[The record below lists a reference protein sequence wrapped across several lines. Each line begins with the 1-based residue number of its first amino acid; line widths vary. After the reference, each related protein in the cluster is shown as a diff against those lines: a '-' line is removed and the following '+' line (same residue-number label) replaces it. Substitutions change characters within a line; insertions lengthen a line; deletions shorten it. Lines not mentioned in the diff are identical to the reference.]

1 MSKLRF
7 SAWMS
12 GSGPAALASL
22 QAHAHQLNRLY
33 PSWYSLGPYAQV
45 QRSAHAGAALRAQV
59 GAFAQAHGV
68 ELWPLL
74 SAGDPAH
81 PAPQAGLLRLL
92 LHERGARQAH
102 LAQLLH
108 FLKADHAV
116 GVDLSYPGFYSA
128 DQAAFGDFVAE
139 VAAALH
145 QEKLKVGLIVR
156 ARVDPRRDALP
167 DYKALAAACDR
178 IQVLGCGFHG
188 PDSGPG
194 PIAPPH
200 WQERVLSQ
208 ALDAVPLEK
217 MEWGLPAFGWRWT
230 PREQPKLVAWSD
242 WEPLVKSFAPER
254 RDPETAEMHL
264 SFSGSEVWMNDA
276 ISLTAKLW
284 PCRRAGVGDVAL
296 WSLGQE
302 DPRVWALVE
311 TLPEPFVES
320 QQGQEF
326 H

>member
-1 MSKLRF
+1 MPKLRF
-7 SAWMS
+7 SAWMAD
-12 GSGPAALASL
+12 SGPAALASL
-22 QAHAHQLNRLY
+22 QSHAHQLTRLY

-45 QRSAHAGAALRAQV
+45 QRRPDASPALRAQV
-59 GAFAQAHGV
+59 SAFVQAHGV

-74 SAGDPAH
+74 SASDPAH
-81 PAPQAGLLRLL
+81 PVPQAGLLRLL
-92 LHERGARQAH
+92 LHDRGARQAH
-102 LAQLLH
+102 LAQLIA
-108 FLKADHAV
+108 FLKSDHAV
-116 GVDLSYPGFYSA
+116 GVDLSYPGFYSG
-128 DQAAFGDFVAE
+128 DQAAFGGFMAE

-145 QEKLKVGLIVR
+145 RENLQVGLIVR
-156 ARVDPRRDALP
+156 ARVEPRRDALP
-167 DYKALAAACDR
+167 DYAALAAACDR
-178 IQVLGCGFHG
+178 IQILGCGFHG

-194 PIAPPH
+194 PIAPPN
-200 WQERVLSQ
+200 WQERVLAQ

-217 MEWGLPAFGWRWT
+217 MEWGLPAFGWHWS
-230 PREQPKLVAWSD
+230 PGQEPKLLGWPE

-264 SFSGSEVWMNDA
+264 SFSGQDVWMNDA

-311 TLPEPFVES
+311 SLPEPFVEA
-320 QQGQEF
+320 
-326 H
+326 